1 MLCEGNR
8 QLIYKFIQ
16 RHAAEFVIRWLLRR
30 FQLSPTAYYG
40 YVKQRKKEALER
52 KQEVLRCIHD
62 LYHHYSGKPGY
73 RMMKRYL
80 EKKGHFYSLLT
91 VHKYMN
97 ELGLRSIVYK
107 KKPEYIKGKA
117 HQVFP
122 NLLNRDF
129 TAEHKNEK
137 WCTDFTYIHLSNG
150 SLRYNCSILDLKD
163 RSIVATK
170 TAAYIT
176 ADLAIETLQEAICK
190 HRPKKGFIS

>member
-1 MLCEGNR
+1 M
-8 QLIYKFIQ
+8 
-16 RHAAEFVIRWLLRR
+16 
-30 FQLSPTAYYG
+30 SPTAYYG